1 MPWILVAESEGRF
14 AERIRDGLAADGWQV
29 EIVASAEAAD
39 AAVARHSPELVLVSS
54 ELAGAA
60 EIAGRY
66 SRRSGGCGVVALLPE
81 IGGGEA
87 TRDAADDSLSK
98 PFTDQDL
105 RLTVRRLSTSGRAPR
120 TPPAAG
126 AGEHRMTSQ
135 DLFGDVLAEMGEM
148 DGSAPGG
155 ARAAPAP
162 APPATPPAPRAP
174 APPPRPAPSA
184 AARSSSDVD
193 KVLEKT
199 LSGLL
204 QKGSKPKPAAR
215 KRDAGVDD
223 LLSKTLSDLEP
234 TKRPATPRPAPPR
247 PAPPPEAEPAF
258 QAMPPLPDSLPEPAP
273 PPSAETP
280 PEAAAGS
287 GAPREPRTGGV
298 DELLERVRQMPP
310 RVEPKR
316 ASRDFDFSELDVLAH
331 PKAHE
336 PGPAAGEPLATQRVP
351 VPSALLGAPASNQF
365 GQYTLLDRI
374 AVGGMAEVW
383 KARMKG
389 VEGFQK
395 TVAIKKI
402 LPHLT
407 DSSDF
412 VTMFVDEAKLAAQL
426 NHNNIIHIYDLGKIG
441 DDYYIA
447 MEFVDG
453 RDLRSILN
461 LARERDR
468 PLPMGLALLVAS
480 RLASALDYAH
490 RKRDFEGREL
500 GLVHRDVSPQNVLIS
515 FEGDIKLCDF
525 GIVKAVTKTSK
536 TQMGALKGKL
546 QYMSP
551 EQAWGR
557 TVDARSDIFSLG
569 SLLFEML
576 TGRRLFAGES
586 EMSVLDAVREGRI
599 QAPRDLDPRIP
610 LEVNNLVLRAL
621 AKEPG
626 DRYES
631 AGAMQREIDSI
642 LTTLQPPTTPLELA
656 GYLKD
661 LVGPSGAAEAAA
673 TARPATASGSGVEPA
688 PPPALAPVPEFQAI
702 PPLERSRPAAGFD
715 SALEAAPARGRNLVW
730 MAIGALAVLAV
741 AGYLLFGRKPAPAA
755 GPETP
760 PAATTESAPEAGGA
774 EAPAATGTE
783 SSAATT
789 SPADVAK
796 IVDDE
801 VRKHQQELKQ
811 KYQEELD
818 RKQKELAAAKAPTEE
833 PKTAPPTA
841 EGAKPKPETAKPNA
855 ETAPSGAAAPAP
867 VAAAPAAAV
876 PSATTA
882 AAPAS
887 SSPPAT
893 TSPAPTTSAPATTPP
908 TAAPATAA
916 ANASV
921 TKPSATP
928 APPPLPRPTTKE
940 GDLVQPG
947 PGVTIPVLVSI
958 DKPEYP
964 PIARRMKVEGTVI
977 LSLLVDENGR
987 VLEVRLER
995 GVQQNVGINE
1005 AAEAAARSAKFR
1017 PATKDGVR
1025 VKIWYQLTIPFKL

>member
-29 EIVASAEAAD
+29 EIVASAEAAE
-39 AAVARHSPELVLVSS
+39 AAADKHPPELVIVSS
-54 ELAGAA
+54 DLAGS
-60 EIAGRY
+60 AGLAQRF
-66 SRRSGGCGVVALLPE
+66 SRRAGGSGVLALLPE
-81 IGGGEA
+81 IGGGDA
-87 TRDAADDSLSK
+87 TRAAADDSLSK

-105 RLTVRRLSTSGRAPR
+105 RLIVRRLSTAGRAPR
-120 TPPAAG
+120 TPAAAG

-148 DGSAPGG
+148 DAAGERGKTGAAPPP
-155 ARAAPAP
+155 PAP
-162 APPATPPAPRAP
+162 APPAPTAKPAPAS
-174 APPPRPAPSA
+174 SA
-184 AARSSSDVD
+184 SSDVD

-204 QKGSKPKPAAR
+204 QKEPRPRPAAR

-223 LLSKTLSDLEP
+223 LLSRTLSDLEP
-234 TKRPATPRPAPPR
+234 TRRPAAARPPTPRPAAPATEAPSGAATPP
-247 PAPPPEAEPAF
+247 PPLAPPPPMEPSLPVAAEAAEP
-258 QAMPPLPDSLPEPAP
+258 
-273 PPSAETP
+273 PS
-280 PEAAAGS
+280 GVH
-287 GAPREPRTGGV
+287 RDPRTPGV
-298 DELLERVRQMPP
+298 DELLERFRQPP
-310 RVEPKR
+310 SRAEPKR
-316 ASRDFDFSELDVLAH
+316 SSRELDLSELDVLAH
-331 PKAHE
+331 PKPHE
-336 PGPAAGEPLATQRVP
+336 RGPEPLATQRVP
-351 VPSALLGAPASNQF
+351 VSATLFGGQPSNQF

-441 DDYYIA
+441 EDYYIA

-453 RDLRSILN
+453 RDLRTILN
-461 LARERDR
+461 LARERDQ
-468 PLPMGLALLVAS
+468 PLPMGLSLLVAS
-480 RLASALDYAH
+480 RMASALDYAH

-525 GIVKAVTKTSK
+525 GIVKAVTKASK

-557 TVDARSDIFSLG
+557 PVDARSDIFSLG

-576 TGRRLFAGES
+576 TGRRLFAGDS

-599 QAPRDLDPRIP
+599 QAPRDLDPRLP
-610 LEVNNLVLRAL
+610 LEVNNLVLTAL

-626 DRYES
+626 DRFES

-642 LTTLQPPTTPLELA
+642 LASLQPAATPLELA
-656 GYLKD
+656 AYMKR
-661 LVGPSGAAEAAA
+661 LVGSEAIAGAAPTAAA
-673 TARPATASGSGVEPA
+673 PQVATTSTGST
-688 PPPALAPVPEFQAI
+688 PPPAPLAAPVAAVPA
-702 PPLERSRPAAGFD
+702 LERSRPAAGFD
-715 SALEAAPARGRNLVW
+715 SALEAAPARGRNLLW
-730 MAIGALAVLAV
+730 MAIGALVVLAV
-741 AGYLLFGRKPAPAA
+741 AGYFLFGHKPAPPA
-755 GPETP
+755 GPEAAPGAVSETAP
-760 PAATTESAPEAGGA
+760 EAAAGEAPATTEPAP
-774 EAPAATGTE
+774 
-783 SSAATT
+783 SAAAA

-801 VRKHQQELKQ
+801 VHKRQQELKQ
-811 KYQEELD
+811 QYQQELD
-818 RKQKELAAAKAPTEE
+818 RKQKELAAAV
-833 PKTAPPTA
+833 
-841 EGAKPKPETAKPNA
+841 AKPSA
-855 ETAPSGAAAPAP
+855 EATKSAPSAPAP
-867 VAAAPAAAV
+867 ARSEPPQAQPAPAPAAAPTQPPPTARAAAESTQPESTAV
-876 PSATTA
+876 PAASATTN
-882 AAPAS
+882 P
-887 SSPPAT
+887 PPA
-893 TSPAPTTSAPATTPP
+893 ATP
-908 TAAPATAA
+908 APATALPPA
-916 ANASV
+916 AAPKTDAGAPAKPPV
-921 TKPSATP
+921 TQ
-928 APPPLPRPTTKE
+928 APPPPPRPQTKE

-947 PGVTIPVLVSI
+947 PGVSVPVLVSI

-964 PIARRMKVEGTVI
+964 PIARRMKVEGTVV

-1005 AAEAAARSAKFR
+1005 AAQAAARSAKFR